1 MFRRVAVRS
10 AQLSGRRLQSTV
22 AVPGATQ
29 VEQSFIA
36 LPKEDQKKVITDLSE
51 IMKQDW
57 TKISMEDKRAL
68 YFVTYGPHN
77 SRRPHVKPGDNMKVF
92 GGVVATV
99 VLAWVMSSLARSYAP
114 KSRTLTKEWQEES
127 NRIAKEKKINPIHG
141 ISSEGYTG
149 KGFVQSD

>member
-1 MFRRVAVRS
+1 MFRHIAARS

-22 AVPGATQ
+22 AVPAATQ
-29 VEQSFIA
+29 VEQTFIA
-36 LPKEDQKKVITDLSE
+36 LPMEEQKKVITDLSE

-92 GGVVATV
+92 AGVVATIG
-99 VLAWVMSSLARSYAP
+99 LAWVMSTLARSYAP
-114 KSRTLTKEWQEES
+114 KSRTLTKEWQEDS
-127 NRIAKEKKINPIHG
+127 NRIAREKKINPIHG
-141 ISSEGYTG
+141 VSSEGYTG

>member
-57 TKISMEDKRAL
+57 TKISMEDKRA
-68 YFVTYGPHN
+68 
-77 SRRPHVKPGDNMKVF
+77 S
-92 GGVVATV
+92 
-99 VLAWVMSSLARSYAP
+99 P